1 MGVVTRLG
9 LQMPNLTF
17 PGVPDRDLFEHI
29 ADVAVAAEDS
39 GFDSLWFMDHI
50 YQIDIVGPADDPML
64 EAYTLL
70 AGVAARTKSAS
81 LGALSTGV
89 TYRHPSFLA
98 KILTTL
104 DIVSG
109 GRAVLTLGAAWAD
122 AEHRDY
128 GIPFPGLGERMARL
142 EEAVQI
148 CRDLFTNESATF
160 SGRYYSVEN
169 AVNNPRPLRPGGI
182 PILIAGNGEKR
193 TLRLVAQYGDGC
205 NLVGDLD
212 TVRTKLRVLDEHCDR
227 FGRDPATLSKTRLGE
242 LVIAETEAEAR
253 AKHARLI
260 ELHGEGLGGAVV
272 GTPASIG
279 EQAQAYWDAGL
290 DGLIFFMHDVYDID
304 LVRLAGAALAAA
316 APGQA
321 PTLSQS
327 P

>member
-1 MGVVTRLG
+1 MTVTRLG

-17 PGVPDRDLFEHI
+17 PGVSNRDLFERI
-29 ADVAVAAEDS
+29 ADVAVTAEDS

-70 AGVAARTKSAS
+70 AGIAARTKSAS

-109 GRAVLTLGAAWAD
+109 GRAVLALGAAWAEV
-122 AEHRDY
+122 EHHEY

-142 EEAVQI
+142 EEGVQI
-148 CRDLFTNESATF
+148 CRELFTNESATF
-160 SGRYYSVEN
+160 SGQYYSIEK
-169 AVNNPRPLRPGGI
+169 AVNNPRPVRADGI
-182 PILIAGNGEKR
+182 PILIAGSGERR

-205 NLVGDLD
+205 NLIGDRD
-212 TVRTKLRVLDEHCDR
+212 TIRGKLRVLSEHCDR
-227 FGRDPATLSKTRLGE
+227 LGRDPQTLSKTRLGE
-242 LVIAETEAEAR
+242 LVIAETEVEAR
-253 AKHARLI
+253 AKHARLV

-272 GTPASIG
+272 GTPATIG
-279 EQAQAYWDAGL
+279 EQAREYWDAGL
-290 DGLIFFMHDVYDID
+290 DGLIFFMHDVYDAD

-316 APGQA
+316 APQPSESLA
-321 PTLSQS
+321 
-327 P
+327 